1 MMILIAY
8 ILSAVLILIDQISK
22 LVIKNCIPLGKSV
35 TIIPGILDFHST
47 YNTGAAFSFFS
58 GKLQLLTVISILAT
72 IVLAYFLKDVDFKKK
87 KIYSFSLV
95 LIFSG
100 TVGNLIDRLFTG
112 KGVFD
117 FIEVTFVDFAIFNFA
132 DSCLTVGVIMLII
145 YLVFFEGKNK
155 PKTTEVENDG

>member
-1 MMILIAY
+1 
-8 ILSAVLILIDQISK
+8 
-22 LVIKNCIPLGKSV
+22 
-35 TIIPGILDFHST
+35 
-47 YNTGAAFSFFS
+47 
-58 GKLQLLTVISILAT
+58 
-72 IVLAYFLKDVDFKKK
+72 VDFKKK

-132 DSCLTVGVIMLII
+132 DSCLTVGVIMLMI